1 MRAETAPSSF
11 LKDVMEMD
19 EVMSAKLAHGLEG
32 KDYFKSWVWWSQG
45 FHLCYPSVWAH
56 LRKMGRYKRCRRS
69 WTWVQSPRLITDPG
83 CSSAPISSVH
93 KRLLEHSTYPHSIG
107 CMENEWILSAEGD
120 GSWDKKLCQATGYY
134 FNSKF
139 LFLFRSFERIS
150 PELIIFSEFFLFLI
164 TLTIVFYIQL
174 QTSVELLCFPP
185 ERLLFGISHCGLS
198 VCWLI
203 NQ

>member
-45 FHLCYPSVWAH
+45 FHLCYPSVWVH
-56 LRKMGRYKRCRRS
+56 PRKMGRYKSCRRS
-69 WTWVQSPRLITDPG
+69 WTWVQSPRQITNPR

-93 KRLLEHSTYPHSIG
+93 KRLEHSTYPQSIG
-107 CMENEWILSAEGD
+107 CMENEWILFAEGD
-120 GSWDKKLCQATGYY
+120 GSWDKKALSSYRILFQFQVSVSLSLFWKDIPWGYH
-134 FNSKF
+134 F
-139 LFLFRSFERIS
+139 LRV
-150 PELIIFSEFFLFLI
+150 FFFFLI

-198 VCWLI
+198 VYWLI